1 MEDRNDN
8 LGLKFNYDAMMNSII
23 LAAIADLGH
32 DVYSATKVQSVTW
45 MDAGNINADILEH
58 GIDAMPLN
66 KHGKPDARPAMRHI
80 MESLEAGRFADDMV
94 DVEVNFGHTP
104 IANLDIEPNSDEL
117 AEIENEEIEID

>member
-23 LAAIADLGH
+23 LAAVEDLGH
-32 DVYSATKVQSVTW
+32 DAINDEGAITW
-45 MDAGNINADILEH
+45 MDAGNVDADILEH

-66 KHGKPDARPAMRHI
+66 KHGMPDARPAMRRI

-94 DVEVNFGHTP
+94 EVEIHFANIP
-104 IANLDIEPNSDEL
+104 IADLDIEPDSDEL
-117 AEIENEEIEID
+117 AEIEIEEIEIE

>member
-1 MEDRNDN
+1 MEDRTDN

-32 DVYSATKVQSVTW
+32 DAISDEGTVTW
-45 MDAGNINADILEH
+45 MDAGNIDADILEH

>member
-23 LAAIADLGH
+23 LAAVADLGH
-32 DVYSATKVQSVTW
+32 DAISDEGTVTW
-45 MDAGNINADILEH
+45 MDAGNIDADTLEH

-104 IANLDIEPNSDEL
+104 IANLDIEPDSDEL

>member
-23 LAAIADLGH
+23 LAAVEDLGH
-32 DVYSATKVQSVTW
+32 DAINDEGAITW
-45 MDAGNINADILEH
+45 MDAGNVDADILEH

-66 KHGKPDARPAMRHI
+66 KHGMPDARPAMRRI

-94 DVEVNFGHTP
+94 EVEVHFANIP
-104 IANLDIEPNSDEL
+104 IADLDIEPDSDEL
-117 AEIENEEIEID
+117 AEIELEDIEIE

>member
-23 LAAIADLGH
+23 LAAVEDLGH
-32 DVYSATKVQSVTW
+32 DALSDEGAVTW
-45 MDAGNINADILEH
+45 MDAGNVDADTLEH

-66 KHGKPDARPAMRHI
+66 KHGMPDARPAMRRI

-94 DVEVNFGHTP
+94 EVEVHFANIP
-104 IANLDIEPNSDEL
+104 IADLDIEPDSDEL
-117 AEIENEEIEID
+117 AEIDNEEIEID

>member
-23 LAAIADLGH
+23 LAAVEDLGH
-32 DVYSATKVQSVTW
+32 DAVNDEGAITW
-45 MDAGNINADILEH
+45 MDAGNVDADTLEH

-66 KHGKPDARPAMRHI
+66 KHGNPDARPAMRRI
-80 MESLEAGRFADDMV
+80 MESLEAGRFADNMV

-104 IANLDIEPNSDEL
+104 ITNLDIEPNSDEL
-117 AEIENEEIEID
+117 AEIEIEEIEIE

>member
-23 LAAIADLGH
+23 LAAVADLGH
-32 DVYSATKVQSVTW
+32 DATSDEGTVTW
-45 MDAGNINADILEH
+45 MDAGNIDADTLEH

>member
-23 LAAIADLGH
+23 LAAVEDLGH
-32 DVYSATKVQSVTW
+32 DAVNDEGAITW
-45 MDAGNINADILEH
+45 MDAGNVDADTLEH

-66 KHGKPDARPAMRHI
+66 KHGNPDARPAMRRI

-104 IANLDIEPNSDEL
+104 ITNLDIEPNSDEL
-117 AEIENEEIEID
+117 AEIEIEEIEIE